1 MQIRQAIRDAVNR
14 NSRKPFYWG
23 GLDGYQQL
31 EAIAQALGQ
40 VADADKESHYLRQFL
55 RRVDNVLARNR
66 TLAEDLL
73 AARQW
78 LRKIASCLRYPP
90 KPCKREDRSASPE
103 PETDLNSQG
112 VAREVE
118 DLIGQFNPTG
128 KHQRAQIS
136 LYNALKKRWRLY
148 AQELLFCYDI
158 PGLPQ
163 DNLQMEALFGRLRRH
178 QRRISG
184 RKSTREL
191 RDFGQAQ
198 VLFVA
203 ESELDLLRQIQQVP
217 WAAYRQY
224 RQLLAEAE
232 APRQF
237 FRRLHRDP
245 LRTAQTLISQHTAR
259 YQILAQN
266 KALAD
271 QLVPNCL
278 HTN

>member
-40 VADADKESHYLRQFL
+40 VADADKESHYLRQLL

-136 LYNALKKRWRLY
+136 LYNALQKRWRLY

-203 ESELDLLRQIQQVP
+203 ESEVDLLRQIQQVP

-232 APRQF
+232 APRKF

>member
-1 MQIRQAIRDAVNR
+1 MNR
-14 NSRKPFYWG
+14 NSRKPFYWA

-31 EAIAQALGQ
+31 EAVAQALDQ
-40 VADADKESHYLRQFL
+40 VTDADEQSHYLRQLL
-55 RRVDNVLARNR
+55 RRVDYVLARNR

-73 AARQW
+73 AAHQW
-78 LRKIASCLRYPP
+78 LRQIAGCLRYPP
-90 KPCKREDRSASPE
+90 KSCKQEKQSASHE
-103 PETDLNSQG
+103 PETDLSSHR
-112 VAREVE
+112 VAQQVD
-118 DLIGQFNPTG
+118 DLLRQFHPTG
-128 KHQRAQIS
+128 KHQRAQIR
-136 LYNALKKRWRLY
+136 LFNALQKRWRLY

-198 VLFVA
+198 VLFMA
-203 ESELDLLRQIQQVP
+203 RSETELLRQFRQVP
-217 WAAYRQY
+217 WATYRQY

-237 FRRLHRDP
+237 FHRLHRDP
-245 LRTAQTLISQHTAR
+245 LSTAQTLISQHTAR
-259 YQILAQN
+259 CKLLAQHQ
-266 KALAD
+266 ALAD
-271 QLVPNCL
+271 QLVPNG
-278 HTN
+278 

>member
-1 MQIRQAIRDAVNR
+1 VNR

-40 VADADKESHYLRQFL
+40 VADVDKESHYLRQLL
-55 RRVDNVLARNR
+55 RRVDYVLVRNR

-78 LRKIASCLRYPP
+78 LRKIAGCLRYPP
-90 KPCKREDRSASPE
+90 KPCKRENRSASHE
-103 PETDLNSQG
+103 PEMDLSSQK

-128 KHQRAQIS
+128 KHQGAQIS
-136 LYNALKKRWRLY
+136 LYSALQKRWRLY

-163 DNLQMEALFGRLRRH
+163 DNLQLEALFGRLRRH

-198 VLFVA
+198 ALFVA
-203 ESELDLLRQIQQVP
+203 ESEAELLRQIRQVP
-217 WAAYRQY
+217 WTAYRQY

-232 APRQF
+232 TPRQF
-237 FRRLHRDP
+237 FHRLHRDP
-245 LRTAQTLISQHTAR
+245 LRTAQTLICQHTAR
-259 YQILAQN
+259 YQMLAQN
-266 KALAD
+266 KAPDD
-271 QLVPNCL
+271 QPVFNGL